1 MRNSFSK
8 LIADLREYRA
18 YLPNHL
24 LQGEDDQAEQTVER
38 KMALMVAPTNPS
50 VAILFSDIMS
60 STKLWGGYPEEMI
73 DALSTHNKILR
84 EEAVRVQGYEVQE
97 LGSLDGIFFCVS
109 VSRFKNAK

>member
-1 MRNSFSK
+1 MRNSYSD
-8 LIADLREYRA
+8 LIANLREYRA

-38 KMALMVAPTNPS
+38 QMALMVAPTCPS

-73 DALSTHNKILR
+73 DALSTHNRILR
-84 EEAVRVQGYEVQE
+84 EEAVRRQGYEVKE
-97 LGSLDGIFFCVS
+97 LGSLDGILFCFF
-109 VSRFKNAK
+109 VSRFHHAK